1 MWMKLS
7 RLDRSKYYRGLL
19 VLVRKDRLIHRRER
33 DLMIQIGKL
42 LDFDPRFCEAA
53 LDELLKNP
61 SITDEPVVFSK
72 REIAES
78 FLTDA
83 TALACADEE
92 IHPHELACL
101 RSVAAANGF
110 TEEWLDAFVRGYIE
124 KRSRLDLPPF
134 PAVQQFS

>member
-1 MWMKLS
+1 MS
-7 RLDRSKYYRGLL
+7 RVDRSKYYRGLL

-33 DLMIQIGKL
+33 ELVLQIGKL
-42 LDFDPRFCEAA
+42 LDFDPRFCEAS

-61 SITDEPVVFSK
+61 SITDEPVVFSR

-101 RSVAAANGF
+101 RSVATANGF

-124 KRSRLDLPPF
+124 QRSRLDSPRF
-134 PAVQQFS
+134 PAVQQFF